1 MSENLLTKGND
12 FPCKDE
18 ERRSS
23 AVTQAVMRS
32 VIVCTSKTGNGTKE
46 NPFHTEVSVW
56 SLDGKLIAV
65 FNDWNNA
72 PIR

>member
-1 MSENLLTKGND
+1 MSENLLTKGQD

-18 ERRSS
+18 ERRSY
-23 AVTQAVMRS
+23 AVTHAEMRN
-32 VIVCTSKTGNGTKE
+32 VIVCTSKAGNGTKE

-56 SLDGKLIAV
+56 SVEGKLIAV

>member
-18 ERRSS
+18 ERRGSV
-23 AVTQAVMRS
+23 VTHAEMRS
-32 VIVCTSKTGNGTKE
+32 VIVCTSKAGNGTIE